1 MGKTKVDEYHRHFG
15 GGAGPAE
22 FCANPQLMVLP
33 SPTRGAG
40 LRHHPSRILHR
51 GVSGRGT
58 MPPTEIVKAPSAA
71 GFHIEI
77 RTGAR
82 TQASHPSSSSD
93 DSLSLE
99 EKGVGGFLS
108 CLPACFARRL
118 RRTGEGGRDES
129 LLDERCSTSC
139 HSAHPGAVALFCVFP
154 RPCKPD
160 VRASSATLPVRGEPR
175 VPTSLRRRAVP

>member
-1 MGKTKVDEYHRHFG
+1 MRDFYTAFCEYRIYPQRVYIRALTMGKTKVDEYHRHFG

-33 SPTRGAG
+33 SPSRGAG

-77 RTGAR
+77 RTGLPEGA
-82 TQASHPSSSSD
+82 
-93 DSLSLE
+93 
-99 EKGVGGFLS
+99 GVGGAGS
-108 CLPACFARRL
+108 SGPL
-118 RRTGEGGRDES
+118 RRA
-129 LLDERCSTSC
+129 ST
-139 HSAHPGAVALFCVFP
+139 PKP
-154 RPCKPD
+154 RAIISI
-160 VRASSATLPVRGEPR
+160 VTAA
-175 VPTSLRRRAVP
+175 AVPRG